1 MAQDS
6 ELADEIAA
14 LRAEIE
20 ALKTDRR
27 SHASAEDDER
37 FGVGEILSSHAI
49 AQATGLPSEQL
60 QEFQSAIQDLSEA
73 IETEIAARPVVSVG
87 AAFMLGILIG
97 RLSGR

>member
-1 MAQDS
+1 MPQDS

-27 SHASAEDDER
+27 SRIGAEDDER
-37 FGVGEILSSHAI
+37 FGVGEALSSNLI